1 MKTEIKYPPSDLLFP
16 LFSYVCC
23 QLSVVYCVL
32 STVCCL
38 SYAVYCLL
46 FLVCCAVYCILS
58 VVYRLLSI
66 VCQVTCMKYLLTRRR
81 RGYGTKATTETNWIR
96 ELNTLNKEE
105 EEEVVITEEE
115 EASAVSISRFLAYFD
130 SHTHSSFTSLFLLF
144 FIVTSV
150 FYILHHFS
158 HGFHDL

>member
-1 MKTEIKYPPSDLLFP
+1 MKTKIKYPPSDLLFP

-150 FYILHHFS
+150 FYILQHFS